1 VHILLMK
8 YINTCCCCFKNYCIE
23 IYLHLPL
30 AMDV

>member
-1 VHILLMK
+1 MK
-8 YINTCCCCFKNYCIE
+8 YYNLNIYCCCFKNYCIE